1 MKKILL
7 TGIILSVLI
16 APSFASAIT
25 LDELQVQLAVLLQQI
40 KLLQS
45 QLPETQDEDDVIQ
58 PTCHTSNLWSW
69 DYATQSCKGNVGEG
83 DCDRDAD
90 CNTGYCAKDIGK
102 KYGQVSTMDVCEN
115 KSSTTTQPSIT
126 VTAPNGGERWQLGN
140 THTILWTPYENTPT
154 LINSSSQVTAYL
166 EKVVNGKYVNIG
178 KIVACGKA
186 SIHWEGSLDK
196 CNSGNVAQPG
206 NGYYI
211 RLVNNQTG
219 AQDRSDR
226 PFTLIRKGYL
236 GADLMI
242 NGSDNAITI
251 PEGGAT
257 YNVSWKSNAESCRI
271 ASFNEILEPISGLP
285 PAGTRSIRLNPN
297 SSSYDQALSLYCTSK
312 NEIEGSAYDQV
323 AITANS
329 ANDFI
334 QIISPNGGE
343 SINLNDKV
351 FINWAGATK
360 GGNMEKVS
368 IALYKNDKSFKWIVT
383 DMPTS
388 GGNYFYY
395 WYPSETIFSNEVA
408 NNVFKIYIIG
418 YKTGGGSVTDISDSP
433 FSIVPPT
440 PQPSITV
447 TSPNGGEKWQLG
459 STHSIL
465 WSPYN
470 YNPNVNPSGDVVAYL
485 DKLVYGNYISMGQVK
500 DCGKASIH
508 WQGNLDSCNGS
519 TYPTAPGDYYIRVV
533 NNQTGQWDRSDNPFT
548 LLRKDYLSV
557 DLKLGNIDG
566 PVTIPAGGGA
576 YNVSWTSNA
585 EKCSLYN
592 GTLGMGEV
600 GQQINN
606 LPPSGSRFIQL
617 ATPSNGNTNAY
628 INLVC
633 ASTQSIEGGAFD
645 EVRIDWTPTPQPSIT
660 VTSPNGGEKW
670 EVGKT
675 YEIRW
680 NAKDYPS
687 EAVMGAVLN
696 DQATGYNIRT
706 IIENYCGGNNSPCVN
721 PGDGFYKWTI
731 PTSIPVGTY
740 KMRLICMTKNSE
752 RACTLDG
759 ITTTDP
765 NVHDTSDAP
774 FSIVASASQS
784 LITVVSPNGG
794 ETLEVGKTYEIR
806 WKSADIDLSTVI
818 TLGDITSG
826 ISYLNNS
833 NFITSI
839 DPGITSYN
847 WTVPAKLNDLVLG
860 GEGIYKIYL
869 NFVTDTTMP
878 IPGYYDISDAPFS
891 IVAPTPQPSIT
902 VKTVTPYGMSAC
914 QSSSYCQGPIA
925 SIVDA
930 NASKRWW
937 YPAAWK
943 ANALIEYA
951 NEITGNYEIGYKWV
965 GDGYDPNCGG
975 DIYVSQDKINWTKIV
990 SNVGAK
996 EMQTYKGNVPFKYLK
1011 TDFPSPDYVSSHYGK
1026 GRCGWVGIQEI
1037 NVKKHQELGLNR
1049 ARMQVASA
1057 SSALGLGV
1065 GDTKMRL
1072 STISSALKK
1081 LMEDIKGL
1089 LK

>member
-1 MKKILL
+1 
-7 TGIILSVLI
+7 
-16 APSFASAIT
+16 
-25 LDELQVQLAVLLQQI
+25 
-40 KLLQS
+40 
-45 QLPETQDEDDVIQ
+45 
-58 PTCHTSNLWSW
+58 
-69 DYATQSCKGNVGEG
+69 
-83 DCDRDAD
+83 
-90 CNTGYCAKDIGK
+90 
-102 KYGQVSTMDVCEN
+102 
-115 KSSTTTQPSIT
+115 
-126 VTAPNGGERWQLGN
+126 
-140 THTILWTPYENTPT
+140 
-154 LINSSSQVTAYL
+154 
-166 EKVVNGKYVNIG
+166 
-178 KIVACGKA
+178 
-186 SIHWEGSLDK
+186 
-196 CNSGNVAQPG
+196 
-206 NGYYI
+206 
-211 RLVNNQTG
+211 
-219 AQDRSDR
+219 
-226 PFTLIRKGYL
+226 
-236 GADLMI
+236 
-242 NGSDNAITI
+242 
-251 PEGGAT
+251 
-257 YNVSWKSNAESCRI
+257 
-271 ASFNEILEPISGLP
+271 
-285 PAGTRSIRLNPN
+285 
-297 SSSYDQALSLYCTSK
+297 
-312 NEIEGSAYDQV
+312 
-323 AITANS
+323 
-329 ANDFI
+329 
-334 QIISPNGGE
+334 
-343 SINLNDKV
+343 
-351 FINWAGATK
+351 
-360 GGNMEKVS
+360 
-368 IALYKNDKSFKWIVT
+368 
-383 DMPTS
+383 
-388 GGNYFYY
+388 
-395 WYPSETIFSNEVA
+395 A

-418 YKTGGGSVTDISDSP
+418 YKTGGGSVTDISDRP
-433 FSIVPPT
+433 FSIVAPT

-470 YNPNVNPSGDVVAYL
+470 YNPNVNPSGEVVAYL
-485 DKLVYGNYISMGQVK
+485 DKLVNGNYISMGQVK

-508 WQGNLDSCNGS
+508 WEGNLDTCNSG
-519 TYPTAPGDYYIRVV
+519 TYPAPGDYYIRVV
-533 NNQTGQWDRSDNPFT
+533 NNQTGKWDRSDRPFT
-548 LLRKDYLSV
+548 LIRKDYLNA
-557 DLKLGNIDG
+557 DLKVNNSDG

-592 GTLGMGEV
+592 GTLGKGDV
-600 GQQINN
+600 DQQINN

-617 ATPSNGNTNAY
+617 ATPSNGNTDAY

-633 ASTQSIEGGAFD
+633 ASTQSIEGGAYD
-645 EVRIDWTPTPQPSIT
+645 EVRIDWASIPQPSIT

-752 RACTLDG
+752 RACTPDG
-759 ITTTDP
+759 TTTTDP

-774 FSIVASASQS
+774 FSIV
-784 LITVVSPNGG
+784 P
-794 ETLEVGKTYEIR
+794 
-806 WKSADIDLSTVI
+806 
-818 TLGDITSG
+818 
-826 ISYLNNS
+826 
-833 NFITSI
+833 
-839 DPGITSYN
+839 
-847 WTVPAKLNDLVLG
+847 
-860 GEGIYKIYL
+860 
-869 NFVTDTTMP
+869 
-878 IPGYYDISDAPFS
+878 
-891 IVAPTPQPSIT
+891 PTPQPSIT
-902 VKTVTPYGMSAC
+902 VKSVIPHSMSAC